1 MLLDDI
7 INSTTITKALVINTF
22 RKELVKVKVILNQKS
37 DVTCLELQ
45 CFVSEY
51 FGVWKNVEVERT

>member
-1 MLLDDI
+1 VLLDDI

-45 CFVSEY
+45 CFVFEY
-51 FGVWKNVEVERT
+51 FGMWKNVEVERT